1 MITMK
6 HSILL
11 LLILALSP
19 LCGSPSLHAQYAIDR
34 SVFGL
39 GGTETKGAQN
49 RIIGTLGQTL
59 IGVAENPT
67 TIQQAGFWYGVHSVP
82 VGITLAAALPG
93 ILQLGQNYPNP
104 VRGTATIPFS
114 IQRSAHV
121 RLTVSSVLGEEMQVL
136 LNGDMRP
143 GLYHARFD
151 GTRYPAGMYFIRLQ
165 AGAQVVSRSFVVR
178 R

>member
-1 MITMK
+1 MK

-19 LCGSPSLHAQYAIDR
+19 LCGGPSLHAQYAISR

-39 GGTETKGAQN
+39 GGTETKSAQN
-49 RIIGTLGQTL
+49 RIIGTLGQPL
-59 IGVAENPT
+59 IGVAENSA
-67 TIQQAGFWYGVHSVP
+67 TIHRAGFWYSVHSVP
-82 VGITLAAALPG
+82 VGITRAAVLPG

-114 IQRSAHV
+114 LQRSAYV
-121 RLTVSSVLGEEMQVL
+121 RMTVSSVLGEELQVL
-136 LNGDMRP
+136 QNGDMEP

-151 GTRYPAGMYFIRLQ
+151 GTRYPAGLYFIRLQ
-165 AGAQVVSRSFVVR
+165 AGAQIVSRSFVVR